1 MQSGCRW
8 VYTLMDWDTGE
19 VVAKGTSVELVEQG
33 YFPDVNKLSSVWNN
47 LEKCKNPSPKNY
59 RWKMERKSTKDD
71 RMERAR
77 AEGLSADE
85 RAETRMVRVYSCYGA
100 DGTLLGKGTAAELKD
115 KGLFGSEGTVHE
127 CYRKRGGV
135 YKPGGVT
142 RMEMEL
148 CQKRIRHPM
157 KLPDQPAKVKRKP
170 IGGVIDPSALAYDV
184 HDLMIYN
191 EKARKIGKPELT
203 YGYWAE
209 KGKPATPVRG
219 RCGHAGAAVLHRP
232 CGRSGSHHHGYQ
244 LRLPGR
250 VQQCGSFHG
259 RWRAGLR
266 CHHGRFHHR
275 RHL

>member
-71 RMERAR
+71 RVERAR

-100 DGTLLGKGTAAELKD
+100 DGTLLGKGTA
-115 KGLFGSEGTVHE
+115 
-127 CYRKRGGV
+127 
-135 YKPGGVT
+135 
-142 RMEMEL
+142 
-148 CQKRIRHPM
+148 
-157 KLPDQPAKVKRKP
+157 AKVKRKP

-209 KGKPATPVRG
+209 KGKPATP
-219 RCGHAGAAVLHRP
+219 
-232 CGRSGSHHHGYQ
+232 
-244 LRLPGR
+244 
-250 VQQCGSFHG
+250 
-259 RWRAGLR
+259 
-266 CHHGRFHHR
+266 
-275 RHL
+275 

>member
-71 RMERAR
+71 RVERAR

-100 DGTLLGKGTAAELKD
+100 DGTLLG
-115 KGLFGSEGTVHE
+115 
-127 CYRKRGGV
+127 
-135 YKPGGVT
+135 
-142 RMEMEL
+142 
-148 CQKRIRHPM
+148 
-157 KLPDQPAKVKRKP
+157 KP

-209 KGKPATPVRG
+209 KGKPATP
-219 RCGHAGAAVLHRP
+219 
-232 CGRSGSHHHGYQ
+232 
-244 LRLPGR
+244 
-250 VQQCGSFHG
+250 
-259 RWRAGLR
+259 
-266 CHHGRFHHR
+266 
-275 RHL
+275 